1 MVLKVGVNWQ
11 HSLSPTLYITVILT
25 LNDTLILCRAA
36 PVKTVIID
44 CAPIGFMDVVG
55 VKTLQQVI

>member
-1 MVLKVGVNWQ
+1 MVAAVFL
-11 HSLSPTLYITVILT
+11 P
-25 LNDTLILCRAA
+25 CRAV

-55 VKTLQQVI
+55 VRTLQQVNSLDI